1 LKTFSR
7 VKDDGMKITGVS
19 VEVVS
24 EPKAHAVRDAIQL
37 LDRDGQTT
45 VTIDTDEGVSGVSMT
60 YFGRVESSP
69 AVLGKIVTEQLAP
82 AILGEDPTIIRGIR
96 RKLQTLTDYQGTAGL
111 SSYGI
116 SAIDLALWDL
126 LGKSLDVPVWKLL
139 GAQRT
144 AIPAYAMVGWLE
156 LDVAGLQSVA
166 AKAMEQGF
174 RGVKMK
180 VGGGPLSADVQRIK
194 AVRTVIGPDAPLM
207 VDANQAF
214 GYAEALR
221 RGRVYEELDCRWFE
235 EPLPAADTE
244 GHVRLAE
251 KLDIPIATGEN
262 RYGQAAFRDLIA
274 RGGVGVVQ
282 PDLRRAGGL
291 TDCLEIGLMAAGFGV
306 PYASHG
312 GGAHIHVLA
321 ALPNT
326 IYVESGLLPADG
338 RVKLEDGC
346 YPLPPGPGLSSWN
359 D

>member
-1 LKTFSR
+1 
-7 VKDDGMKITGVS
+7 VKITDIS

-37 LDRDGQTT
+37 LDRNGQTR
-45 VTIDTDEGVSGVSMT
+45 VRIDTDEGVSGVSTT
-60 YFGRVESSP
+60 YFGRVASSP
-69 AVLGKIVTEQLAP
+69 AVLAQIITEQLAP
-82 AILGEDPTIIRGIR
+82 AIVGEDPTLIRGIR
-96 RKLQTLTDYQGTAGL
+96 QKLQTLTDYQGTAGL

-144 AIPAYAMVGWLE
+144 AIPTYAMVGWLE
-156 LDVAGLQSVA
+156 LDVAGLETVS

-180 VGGGPLSADVQRIK
+180 VGGGPLSEDLQRIK
-194 AVRTVIGPDAPLM
+194 AVRAVIGPDAPLM

-214 GYAEALR
+214 GYDEALR
-221 RGRVYEELDCRWFE
+221 RGRAYEGLGCRWFE

-244 GHVRLAE
+244 SHVRLAD

-326 IYVESGLLPADG
+326 IYVESGLLPSDA
-338 RVKLEDGC
+338 RVELVDGC
-346 YPLPPGPGLSSWN
+346 YPLPLGPGLSSWN

>member
-1 LKTFSR
+1 
-7 VKDDGMKITGVS
+7 MKITDIS

-37 LDRDGQTT
+37 LDRNGQTR
-45 VTIDTDEGVSGVSMT
+45 VRIDTDEGVSGVSST
-60 YFGRVESSP
+60 YFGRVASSP
-69 AVLGKIVTEQLAP
+69 AVLAKIITEQLAP
-82 AILGEDPTIIRGIR
+82 AIVGEDPTLIRGIR
-96 RKLQTLTDYQGTAGL
+96 QKLQTLTDYQGTAGL

-144 AIPAYAMVGWLE
+144 TIPTYAMVGWLE
-156 LDVAGLQSVA
+156 LDVAGLETVA

-180 VGGGPLSADVQRIK
+180 VGGGPLSEDLQRIK
-194 AVRTVIGPDAPLM
+194 AVRAVIGPDAPLM

-214 GYAEALR
+214 GYDEALR
-221 RGRVYEELDCRWFE
+221 RGRAYEGLGCRWFE

-244 GHVRLAE
+244 SHVRLAD

-338 RVKLEDGC
+338 RVELVDGC
-346 YPLPPGPGLSSWN
+346 YPLPLGPGLSSWN

>member
-1 LKTFSR
+1 
-7 VKDDGMKITGVS
+7 MKITDVS
-19 VEVVS
+19 VQVVS
-24 EPKAHAVRDAIQL
+24 KAKAHAVRDAIQL
-37 LDRDGQTT
+37 LDRDGHTR
-45 VTIDTDEGVSGVSMT
+45 VRIDTDEGVSGVSDT

-69 AVLGKIVTEQLAP
+69 AVLAQIVTEQLAP
-82 AILGEDPTIIRGIR
+82 AIVGEDPTLIRGIR
-96 RKLQTLTDYQGTAGL
+96 QKLQTLTDYQGTAGL

-144 AIPAYAMVGWLE
+144 AIPTYAMVGWLE
-156 LDVAGLQSVA
+156 LDVAGLETVS

-180 VGGGPLSADVQRIK
+180 VGGGPLSEDVSRIK
-194 AVRTVIGPDAPLM
+194 AVRAVIGPDAPLM

-214 GYAEALR
+214 EYSEALR

-235 EPLPAADTE
+235 EPLPAADTD

-338 RVKLEDGC
+338 RVELVDGC
-346 YPLPPGPGLSSWN
+346 YPLPLGPGLSSWN

>member
-1 LKTFSR
+1 
-7 VKDDGMKITGVS
+7 MKIKEIS
-19 VEVVS
+19 VEIVS

-37 LDRDGQTT
+37 LDRNGRVQ
-45 VTIDTDEGVSGVSMT
+45 VRIDTDEGVSGVSTT
-60 YFGRVESSP
+60 YFGRVASSP
-69 AVLGKIVTEQLAP
+69 AVLAKIITEQLAP
-82 AILGEDPTIIRGIR
+82 EIVGEDPALIRGIR
-96 RKLQTLTDYQGTAGL
+96 QRLQTLTDYQGTAGL

-139 GAQRT
+139 GAQRM
-144 AIPAYAMVGWLE
+144 AIPTYAMVGWLE
-156 LDVAGLQSVA
+156 LDVAGLETVS

-180 VGGGPLSADVQRIK
+180 VGGGPLSEDLSRIK
-194 AVRTVIGPDAPLM
+194 AVRGVIGPDAPLM

-214 GYAEALR
+214 GYSEALS
-221 RGRVYEELDCRWFE
+221 RGRAYEELGCRWFE

-244 GHVRLAE
+244 SHVRLAD

-262 RYGQAAFRDLIA
+262 RYGQPAFRDLIA

-338 RVKLEDGC
+338 RVELVDGC
-346 YPLPPGPGLSSWN
+346 YPLPTGPGLSSWN

>member
-1 LKTFSR
+1 
-7 VKDDGMKITGVS
+7 MKITDIS

-37 LDRDGQTT
+37 LDRNGQTR
-45 VTIDTDEGVSGVSMT
+45 VRIDTDEGVSGVSST
-60 YFGRVESSP
+60 YFGRVASSP
-69 AVLGKIVTEQLAP
+69 AVLAKIITEQLAP
-82 AILGEDPTIIRGIR
+82 AIVGEDPTLIRGIR
-96 RKLQTLTDYQGTAGL
+96 QKLHTLTDYQGTAGL

-144 AIPAYAMVGWLE
+144 AIPTYAMVGWLE
-156 LDVAGLQSVA
+156 LDVAGLETVA

-180 VGGGPLSADVQRIK
+180 VGGGPLSEDLQRIK
-194 AVRTVIGPDAPLM
+194 AVRAVIGPDAPLM

-214 GYAEALR
+214 GYDEALR
-221 RGRVYEELDCRWFE
+221 RGRAYEGLGCRWFE

-244 GHVRLAE
+244 SHVRLAD

-338 RVKLEDGC
+338 RVELVDGC
-346 YPLPPGPGLSSWN
+346 YPLPLGPGLSSWN

>member
-1 LKTFSR
+1 
-7 VKDDGMKITGVS
+7 MKITEIS

-37 LDRDGQTT
+37 LDRNGHTR
-45 VTIDTDEGVSGVSMT
+45 VRIDTDEGISGVSDT
-60 YFGRVESSP
+60 YFGRVASSP
-69 AVLGKIVTEQLAP
+69 GVLGRLITEQLAP
-82 AILGEDPTIIRGIR
+82 AIVGEDPTLIRGIR
-96 RKLQTLTDYQGTAGL
+96 QKLQILTDYQGTAGL

-144 AIPAYAMVGWLE
+144 AIPTYAMVGWLE
-156 LDVAGLQSVA
+156 LDVAGLETVA
-166 AKAMEQGF
+166 ATAMEQGF

-180 VGGGPLSADVQRIK
+180 VGGGPLSEDVARIK
-194 AVRTVIGPDAPLM
+194 AVRAVIGPDAPLM

-214 GYAEALR
+214 GYSEALR

-235 EPLPAADTE
+235 EPLPAADTDS
-244 GHVRLAE
+244 HVRLAE

-338 RVKLEDGC
+338 RVELVDGC
-346 YPLPPGPGLSSWN
+346 YPLPLGPGLSSWN
-359 D
+359 

>member
-1 LKTFSR
+1 
-7 VKDDGMKITGVS
+7 MKITDIS

-24 EPKAHAVRDAIQL
+24 EPKAHAVRDAIQV
-37 LDRDGQTT
+37 LDRNGQTR
-45 VTIDTDEGVSGVSMT
+45 VRIDTDEGVSGVSTT
-60 YFGRVESSP
+60 YFGRVASSP
-69 AVLGKIVTEQLAP
+69 AVLAKIITEQLAP
-82 AILGEDPTIIRGIR
+82 AIIGEDPALIRGIR
-96 RKLQTLTDYQGTAGL
+96 QRLQTLTDYQGTAGL

-144 AIPAYAMVGWLE
+144 TIPTYAMVGWLE
-156 LDVAGLQSVA
+156 LDVAGLETVS

-180 VGGGPLSADVQRIK
+180 VGGGPLSEDIQRIK
-194 AVRTVIGPDAPLM
+194 AVRAVIGPDAPLM

-214 GYAEALR
+214 GYDEALR
-221 RGRVYEELDCRWFE
+221 RGRAYEGLGCRWFE

-244 GHVRLAE
+244 SHVRLAG

-338 RVKLEDGC
+338 RVELVDGC
-346 YPLPPGPGLSSWN
+346 YPLPLGPGLSSWN

>member
-1 LKTFSR
+1 
-7 VKDDGMKITGVS
+7 MKITDIS

-24 EPKAHAVRDAIQL
+24 EPKAHAVRDAIQV
-37 LDRDGQTT
+37 LDRNGQTR
-45 VTIDTDEGVSGVSMT
+45 VRIDTDEGVSGVSST
-60 YFGRVESSP
+60 YFGRVASSP
-69 AVLGKIVTEQLAP
+69 AVLAKIITEQLAP
-82 AILGEDPTIIRGIR
+82 AIIGEDPALIRGIR
-96 RKLQTLTDYQGTAGL
+96 QRLQTLTDYQGTAGL

-144 AIPAYAMVGWLE
+144 TIPTYAMVGWLE
-156 LDVAGLQSVA
+156 LDVAGLETVS

-180 VGGGPLSADVQRIK
+180 VGGGPLSEDIQRIK
-194 AVRTVIGPDAPLM
+194 AVRAVIGPDAPLM

-214 GYAEALR
+214 GYDEALR
-221 RGRVYEELDCRWFE
+221 RGRAYEGLGCRWFE

-244 GHVRLAE
+244 SHVRLAG

-321 ALPNT
+321 ALPNK

-338 RVKLEDGC
+338 RVELVDGC
-346 YPLPPGPGLSSWN
+346 YPLPLGPGLSSWN

>member
-1 LKTFSR
+1 
-7 VKDDGMKITGVS
+7 MKITDIS

-37 LDRDGQTT
+37 LDRNGQTR
-45 VTIDTDEGVSGVSMT
+45 VRIDTDEGVSGVSST
-60 YFGRVESSP
+60 YFGRVASSP
-69 AVLGKIVTEQLAP
+69 AVLAKIITEQLAP
-82 AILGEDPTIIRGIR
+82 AIVGEDPTLIRGIR
-96 RKLQTLTDYQGTAGL
+96 QKLHTLTDYQGTAGL

-144 AIPAYAMVGWLE
+144 AIPTYAMVGWLE
-156 LDVAGLQSVA
+156 LDVAGLETVA

-180 VGGGPLSADVQRIK
+180 VGGGPLSEDLQRIK
-194 AVRTVIGPDAPLM
+194 AVRAVIGPDAPLM

-214 GYAEALR
+214 GYDEALR
-221 RGRVYEELDCRWFE
+221 RGRAYEGLGCRWFE

-244 GHVRLAE
+244 SHVRLAD

-262 RYGQAAFRDLIA
+262 RYGQVAFRDLIA

-338 RVKLEDGC
+338 RVELVDGC
-346 YPLPPGPGLSSWN
+346 YPLPLGPGLSSWN

>member
-1 LKTFSR
+1 
-7 VKDDGMKITGVS
+7 MKITDIS

-37 LDRDGQTT
+37 LDRNGQTR
-45 VTIDTDEGVSGVSMT
+45 VRIDTDEGVSGVSTT
-60 YFGRVESSP
+60 YFGRVASSP
-69 AVLGKIVTEQLAP
+69 AVLAKIITEQLAP
-82 AILGEDPTIIRGIR
+82 AIIGEDPALIRGIR
-96 RKLQTLTDYQGTAGL
+96 QRLQTLTDYQGTAGL

-144 AIPAYAMVGWLE
+144 TIPTYAMVGWLE
-156 LDVAGLQSVA
+156 LDVAGLETVS

-180 VGGGPLSADVQRIK
+180 VGGGPLSEDIQRIK
-194 AVRTVIGPDAPLM
+194 AVRAVIGPDAPLM

-214 GYAEALR
+214 GYDEALR
-221 RGRVYEELDCRWFE
+221 RGRAYEGLGCRWFE

-244 GHVRLAE
+244 SHVRLAG

-338 RVKLEDGC
+338 RVELVDGC
-346 YPLPPGPGLSSWN
+346 YPLPLGPGLSSWN

>member
-1 LKTFSR
+1 
-7 VKDDGMKITGVS
+7 MKITAVT
-19 VEVVS
+19 VEVTS
-24 EPKAHAVRDAIQL
+24 APKAHPVRDAIQL
-37 LDRDGQTT
+37 LDRNG
-45 VTIDTDEGVSGVSMT
+45 VTRVRIDTDEGISGVSTT

-69 AVLGKIVTEQLAP
+69 AVLAKIVTDQLAP
-82 AILGEDPTIIRGIR
+82 AIIGEDPTVIRGIR
-96 RKLQTLTDYQGTAGL
+96 AQLQTLTDYQGTAGL

-116 SAIDLALWDL
+116 SAIDQALWDL
-126 LGKSLDVPVWKLL
+126 LGKSLGVPVWKLL

-144 AIPAYAMVGWLE
+144 AIPSYAMVGWLE
-156 LDVAGLQSVA
+156 LDVAGLKRVSA
-166 AKAMEQGF
+166 TAMEQGF
-174 RGVKMK
+174 HGVKMK
-180 VGGGPLSADVQRIK
+180 VGGGPLTEDVQRIK
-194 AVRTVIGPDAPLM
+194 GVRDVIGPDAALM

-235 EPLPAADTE
+235 EPLPAGDTD

-291 TDCLEIGLMAAGFGV
+291 TDCLEIGLLAAGFGV

-326 IYVESGLLPADG
+326 IYVESGLLPAG
-338 RVKLEDGC
+338 VQLVDGC
-346 YPLPPGPGLSSWN
+346 YPLPTGPGLSSW
-359 D
+359 DG

>member
-1 LKTFSR
+1 
-7 VKDDGMKITGVS
+7 MKITEIS

-24 EPKAHAVRDAIQL
+24 KPKAHAVRDAIQL
-37 LDRDGQTT
+37 LDRDGQTR
-45 VTIDTDEGVSGVSMT
+45 VRIDTDEGVSGVSTT
-60 YFGRVESSP
+60 YFGRVDSSP
-69 AVLGKIVTEQLAP
+69 AVLAKIITEQLAP
-82 AILGEDPTIIRGIR
+82 AIVGEDPTLIRGIR
-96 RKLQTLTDYQGTAGL
+96 QQLQTLTDYQGTAGL

-144 AIPAYAMVGWLE
+144 AIPTYAMVGWLE
-156 LDVAGLQSVA
+156 LDVAGLETVS

-180 VGGGPLSADVQRIK
+180 VGGGPLSEDVRRIT
-194 AVRTVIGPDAPLM
+194 AVRGVIGPDAPLM

-214 GYAEALR
+214 GYSEALR

-235 EPLPAADTE
+235 EPLPAADTD

-262 RYGQAAFRDLIA
+262 RYGQPAFRDLIA

-338 RVKLEDGC
+338 RVELVDGC

-359 D
+359 G

>member
-1 LKTFSR
+1 
-7 VKDDGMKITGVS
+7 MKITDIS

-37 LDRDGQTT
+37 LDRNGQTR
-45 VTIDTDEGVSGVSMT
+45 VRIDTDEGVSGVSTT
-60 YFGRVESSP
+60 YFGRVASSP
-69 AVLGKIVTEQLAP
+69 AVLAKIITEQLAP
-82 AILGEDPTIIRGIR
+82 AIIGEDPALIRGIR
-96 RKLQTLTDYQGTAGL
+96 QQLQTLTDYQGTAGL

-144 AIPAYAMVGWLE
+144 TIPTYAMVGWLE
-156 LDVAGLQSVA
+156 LDVAGLETVS

-180 VGGGPLSADVQRIK
+180 VGGGPLSEDIQRIK
-194 AVRTVIGPDAPLM
+194 AVRAVIGPDAPLM

-214 GYAEALR
+214 GYDEALR
-221 RGRVYEELDCRWFE
+221 RGRAYEGLGCRWFE

-244 GHVRLAE
+244 SHVRLAG

-338 RVKLEDGC
+338 RVELVDGC
-346 YPLPPGPGLSSWN
+346 YPLPLGPGLSSWN

>member
-1 LKTFSR
+1 
-7 VKDDGMKITGVS
+7 MKITAVT
-19 VEVVS
+19 VEVTS
-24 EPKAHAVRDAIQL
+24 EPKAHPVRDAIQL
-37 LDRDGQTT
+37 LDRDGLTR
-45 VTIDTDEGVSGVSMT
+45 VRIDTDEGVRGVSTT

-69 AVLGKIVTEQLAP
+69 AILGKLIEEQFAP
-82 AILGEDPTIIRGIR
+82 AIVGEDPTLIRGIR
-96 RKLQTLTDYQGTAGL
+96 QKLQTLTDYQGTAGL

-116 SAIDLALWDL
+116 SAIDQALWDL

-156 LDVAGLQSVA
+156 LDVAGLERVSAQ
-166 AKAMEQGF
+166 AMEQGF
-174 RGVKMK
+174 QGVKMK
-180 VGGGPLSADVQRIK
+180 VGGGPLSEDVQRIK

-221 RGRVYEELDCRWFE
+221 RGRVYEDLDCRWFE
-235 EPLPAADTE
+235 EPLPAADTD

-291 TDCLEIGLMAAGFGV
+291 TGCLEIGLMAAGFGV

-326 IYVESGLLPADG
+326 IYMESGLLPPD
-338 RVKLEDGC
+338 VELVDGC
-346 YPLPPGPGLSSWN
+346 YPLPSGPGLSSW
-359 D
+359 

>member
-1 LKTFSR
+1 
-7 VKDDGMKITGVS
+7 MKITRITVD
-19 VEVVS
+19 VVS
-24 EPKAHAVRDAIQL
+24 EPKEHPVRDAIQL
-37 LDRDGQTT
+37 LDRNGRTR
-45 VTIDTDEGVSGVSMT
+45 VIVETDEGVSGVSDSH
-60 YFGRVESSP
+60 FGRVVSSP
-69 AVLGKIVTEQLAP
+69 AVLAKIVTDQLAP
-82 AILGEDPTIIRGIR
+82 VIIGEDPTLIRGIR
-96 RKLQTLTDYQGTAGL
+96 KTLRELTDYQGTAGL

-126 LGKSLDVPVWKLL
+126 LGKSLGVPVWRLL

-144 AIPAYAMVGWLE
+144 TIPAYAMVGWLE
-156 LDVAGLQSVA
+156 LDVAGLEAVS

-180 VGGGPLSADVQRIK
+180 VGGGPLTEDVSRIR
-194 AVRTVIGPDAPLM
+194 AVRAVIGADAPLM

-214 GYAEALR
+214 GFSEALR

-235 EPLPAADTE
+235 EPLPAGDTD

-262 RYGQAAFRDLIA
+262 RYGQEAFRDLLA
-274 RGGVGVVQ
+274 GGGVGVVQ

-338 RVKLEDGC
+338 RVELVDGC
-346 YPLPPGPGLSSWN
+346 YPLPLEPGLSSWH
-359 D
+359 

>member
-1 LKTFSR
+1 
-7 VKDDGMKITGVS
+7 MKITDVS

-24 EPKAHAVRDAIQL
+24 KEKAHAVRDAIQL
-37 LDRDGQTT
+37 LDRDGHTR
-45 VTIDTDEGVSGVSMT
+45 VRIDTDEGVSGVSDT
-60 YFGRVESSP
+60 YFGRVASSP
-69 AVLGKIVTEQLAP
+69 AVLAQIVTEQLAP
-82 AILGEDPTIIRGIR
+82 AIIGEDPALIRGIR
-96 RKLQTLTDYQGTAGL
+96 QKLQTLTDYQGTAGL

-126 LGKSLDVPVWKLL
+126 LGKSLEVPVWKLL

-144 AIPAYAMVGWLE
+144 AIPTYAMVGWLE
-156 LDVAGLQSVA
+156 LDVTGLETVS

-180 VGGGPLSADVQRIK
+180 VGGGPLSEDVARIK
-194 AVRTVIGPDAPLM
+194 AVRAVIGSDAPLM

-214 GYAEALR
+214 GYSEALR

-235 EPLPAADTE
+235 EPLPAADTDS
-244 GHVRLAE
+244 HVRLAE

-262 RYGQAAFRDLIA
+262 RYGQASFRDLIA

-338 RVKLEDGC
+338 RVELVDGC
-346 YPLPPGPGLSSWN
+346 YPLPLEPGLSSWN
-359 D
+359 R

>member
-1 LKTFSR
+1 
-7 VKDDGMKITGVS
+7 MKITDIT
-19 VEVVS
+19 VEIRS
-24 EPKAHAVRDAIQL
+24 EAKAHPVRDAIQL
-37 LDRDGQTT
+37 LDRNGQTK
-45 VTIDTDEGVSGVSMT
+45 VRIDTDEGVSGVSTT

-69 AVLGKIVTEQLAP
+69 AVLAKIVTEQLAP
-82 AILGEDPTIIRGIR
+82 AIIGEDPTIIRGIR
-96 RKLQTLTDYQGTAGL
+96 QKLQTLTDYQGTAGL

-144 AIPAYAMVGWLE
+144 AIPTYAMVGWLE
-156 LDVAGLQSVA
+156 LDVAGLESVA

-174 RGVKMK
+174 HGVKMK
-180 VGGGPLSADVQRIK
+180 VGGGPLTEDVQRIK
-194 AVRTVIGPDAPLM
+194 AVRNVIGPDAPLM

-244 GHVRLAE
+244 AHVRLAE

-291 TDCLEIGLMAAGFGV
+291 SDCLEIGLMAAGFGV

-326 IYVESGLLPADG
+326 IYVESGLLPPDG

>member
-1 LKTFSR
+1 
-7 VKDDGMKITGVS
+7 MKIKEIS

-24 EPKAHAVRDAIQL
+24 EAKSHAVRDAIQL
-37 LDRDGQTT
+37 LDRNGQTR
-45 VTIDTDEGVSGVSMT
+45 VRIDTDEGVSGVSTT
-60 YFGRVESSP
+60 YFGRVASSP
-69 AVLGKIVTEQLAP
+69 AILARIITEQLAP
-82 AILGEDPTIIRGIR
+82 AIVGEDPALIRGIR
-96 RKLQTLTDYQGTAGL
+96 QKLQTLTDYQGTAGL

-144 AIPAYAMVGWLE
+144 AIPTYAMVGWLE
-156 LDVAGLQSVA
+156 LDVAGLETVS

-180 VGGGPLSADVQRIK
+180 VGGGPLSADLARIK
-194 AVRTVIGPDAPLM
+194 AVRGVIGDDAPLM

-214 GYAEALR
+214 GYAEALH
-221 RGRVYEELDCRWFE
+221 RGRAYEGLGCRWFE

-244 GHVRLAE
+244 SHVRLAD

-262 RYGQAAFRDLIA
+262 RYGQAAFRDLIG

-291 TDCLEIGLMAAGFGV
+291 TDCYEIGLMAAGFGV

-338 RVKLEDGC
+338 RVELVDGC
-346 YPLPPGPGLSSWN
+346 YPLPTGPGLSSWN

>member
-1 LKTFSR
+1 
-7 VKDDGMKITGVS
+7 MKITQVT
-19 VEVVS
+19 VEATS
-24 EPKAHAVRDAIQL
+24 EPKAHPVRDAIQL
-37 LDRDGQTT
+37 LDRNG
-45 VTIDTDEGVSGVSMT
+45 VTRVRIDTDEGVSGESTT

-69 AVLGKIVTEQLAP
+69 AILAKIVSEQLAP
-82 AILGEDPTIIRGIR
+82 EIIGADPTIIRGIR
-96 RKLQTLTDYQGTAGL
+96 QRLQTLTDYQGTAGL

-116 SAIDLALWDL
+116 SAIDQALWDL
-126 LGKSLDVPVWKLL
+126 LGKSLGVPVWRLL

-144 AIPAYAMVGWLE
+144 VIPTYAMVGWLE
-156 LDVAGLQSVA
+156 LDVAGLESVS

-180 VGGGPLSADVQRIK
+180 VGGGPLTEDVRRIK
-194 AVRTVIGPDAPLM
+194 AVRNIIGPDAPLM

-221 RGRVYEELDCRWFE
+221 RGRVYESMDCTWFE
-235 EPLPAADTE
+235 EPLPAGDTE

-251 KLDIPIATGEN
+251 KLDLPIATGEN
-262 RYGQAAFRDLIA
+262 RYGQAAFRDLIE

-338 RVKLEDGC
+338 RVQLVDGC
-346 YPLPPGPGLSSWN
+346 YPLPTGPGLSSW
-359 D
+359 DG

>member
-1 LKTFSR
+1 
-7 VKDDGMKITGVS
+7 MKITDIS

-37 LDRDGQTT
+37 LDRNGQTR
-45 VTIDTDEGVSGVSMT
+45 VRIDTDEGVSGVSST
-60 YFGRVESSP
+60 YFGRVASSP
-69 AVLGKIVTEQLAP
+69 AVLAKIITEQLAP
-82 AILGEDPTIIRGIR
+82 AIIGEDPALIRGIR
-96 RKLQTLTDYQGTAGL
+96 QRLQTLTDYQGTAGL

-144 AIPAYAMVGWLE
+144 AIPTYAMVGWLE
-156 LDVAGLQSVA
+156 LDVAGLETVS

-180 VGGGPLSADVQRIK
+180 VGGGPLSEDIQRIK
-194 AVRTVIGPDAPLM
+194 AVRAVIGPDAPLM

-214 GYAEALR
+214 GYDEALR
-221 RGRVYEELDCRWFE
+221 RGRAYEGLGCRWFE

-244 GHVRLAE
+244 SHVRLAG

-338 RVKLEDGC
+338 RVELVDGC
-346 YPLPPGPGLSSWN
+346 YPLPLGPGLSSWN

>member
-1 LKTFSR
+1 
-7 VKDDGMKITGVS
+7 MKITEIS
-19 VEVVS
+19 VEVLS
-24 EPKAHAVRDAIQL
+24 EAKAHPVRDAIQL
-37 LDRDGQTT
+37 LDRNGRTR
-45 VTIDTDEGVSGVSMT
+45 VRIETDEGITGVSNT
-60 YFGRVESSP
+60 YFGRVASSP
-69 AVLGKIVTEQLAP
+69 AVLASIVTEQLAP
-82 AILGEDPTIIRGIR
+82 AIVGEDPTLIRGIR
-96 RKLQTLTDYQGTAGL
+96 QKLQTLTDYQGTAGL

-144 AIPAYAMVGWLE
+144 AIPTYAMVGWLE
-156 LDVAGLQSVA
+156 LDVAGLETVSA
-166 AKAMEQGF
+166 TAMEQGF

-180 VGGGPLSADVQRIK
+180 VGGGPLSEDVQRIK
-194 AVRTVIGPDAPLM
+194 AVRAVIGPDAPLM

-214 GYAEALR
+214 GYSEALR

-235 EPLPAADTE
+235 EPLPAGDTDA
-244 GHVRLAE
+244 HVRLAE

-338 RVKLEDGC
+338 RVELVDGC
-346 YPLPPGPGLSSWN
+346 YPLPLGPGLSSWN